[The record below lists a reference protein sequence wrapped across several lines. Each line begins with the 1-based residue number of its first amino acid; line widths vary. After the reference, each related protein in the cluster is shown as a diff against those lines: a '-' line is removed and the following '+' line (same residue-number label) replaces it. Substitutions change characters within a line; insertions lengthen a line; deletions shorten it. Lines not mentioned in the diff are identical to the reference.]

1 MPDSIIR
8 VLDIAIGG
16 LLTGGIYAL
25 IAMGLSLQ
33 YGVARVLNIAHGE
46 FIMLGAFTTWTLYT
60 VFGINPLLTL
70 AMIGPVVFAVGF
82 LLHRTMFTRLR
93 VMAPNQDVYT
103 SNSMLATFGL
113 LFIIQN
119 LAGLGWG
126 ANLRAYSFM
135 AQGVDIFGATFA
147 ANRLVSLGFAVGI
160 GLAFYLFLIRT
171 RMGKAI
177 RAAAQDPATAGL
189 MGVNINRV
197 LAICFGLGAVMAAL
211 AGTLLSMRIPI
222 TTTMG
227 MNYTIIA
234 IIVVVLG
241 GLGSIPGSFIGGFIL
256 GIIGTIVN
264 YIEPSLSM
272 AAYYFIFMLLLLVR
286 PKGIFGIRV
295 SPYNPGRFSD
305 FASLWLALY
314 DHINDRHL
322 DVHHPDGELGYLFRS
337 QRLPVAGFGGI
348 FRDRHIYFGYIA
360 ADQGGGLTRAAGGI
374 YCRCH
379 QFRSGCSRR
388 RFDAEAER
396 YIFCY
401 FHLRTC

>member
-1 MPDSIIR
+1 MPDSFVR

-46 FIMLGAFTTWTLYT
+46 FIMLGAFTTFTLYT

-103 SNSMLATFGL
+103 ANSMLATFGL

-135 AQGVDIFGATFA
+135 ASGVNIAGATFA
-147 ANRLVSLGFAVGI
+147 ANRLVSLGFAIGI
-160 GLAFYLFLIRT
+160 GLAFYIFLIRT

-177 RAAAQDPATAGL
+177 RASAQDPTTASL
-189 MGVNINRV
+189 LGVNIKRV

-227 MNYTIIA
+227 MNYTVIA
-234 IIVVVLG
+234 LIVVVLG

-256 GIIGTIVN
+256 GIIGTIVA

-286 PKGIFGIRV
+286 PKGIFGK
-295 SPYNPGRFSD
+295 
-305 FASLWLALY
+305 
-314 DHINDRHL
+314 
-322 DVHHPDGELGYLFRS
+322 
-337 QRLPVAGFGGI
+337 
-348 FRDRHIYFGYIA
+348 
-360 ADQGGGLTRAAGGI
+360 
-374 YCRCH
+374 
-379 QFRSGCSRR
+379 
-388 RFDAEAER
+388 
-396 YIFCY
+396 
-401 FHLRTC
+401 